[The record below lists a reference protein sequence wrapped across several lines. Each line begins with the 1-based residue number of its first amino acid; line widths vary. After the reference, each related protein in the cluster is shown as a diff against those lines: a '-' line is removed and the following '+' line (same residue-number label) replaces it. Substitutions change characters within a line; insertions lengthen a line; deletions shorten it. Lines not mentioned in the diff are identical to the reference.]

1 VSLNFAHVGRSR
13 REPESQSAVYDIRRR
28 TEGSVSVDSGILLA
42 DDHHQIV
49 REGFRA
55 LLERAELNVIAEAS
69 NGREALQAATEFQP
83 GIAIL
88 DISMPVLNGC
98 DAYREL
104 ARVSPKTKVIILTV
118 HTEEPF
124 VLESLRAGAKGY
136 VLKNRG
142 ASGLIEAIR
151 VVSNGEVY
159 LSPGIAKSVIQTFLG
174 ESVVDELS
182 SRERQV
188 VQLIAEGM
196 ATKEVAALLEISV
209 KTAESHRNRIMQKL
223 NIHDTA
229 GVVRYAVRRGLTE
242 A

>member
-1 VSLNFAHVGRSR
+1 
-13 REPESQSAVYDIRRR
+13 
-28 TEGSVSVDSGILLA
+28 
-42 DDHHQIV
+42 
-49 REGFRA
+49 
-55 LLERAELNVIAEAS
+55 
-69 NGREALQAATEFQP
+69 
-83 GIAIL
+83 
-88 DISMPVLNGC
+88 M
-98 DAYREL
+98 
-104 ARVSPKTKVIILTV
+104 
-118 HTEEPF
+118 
-124 VLESLRAGAKGY
+124 LESLRAGAKGY

>member
-1 VSLNFAHVGRSR
+1 KRGLRAGSEKVSRQPVSKGVKVSLNFAHVGRSR
-13 REPESQSAVYDIRRR
+13 REPESQSAVYDIRKR

-42 DDHHQIV
+42 DDHQIV

-69 NGREALQAATEFQP
+69 NGREALQAATEYQP

-98 DAYREL
+98 DACREL

-136 VLKNRG
+136 VLK
-142 ASGLIEAIR
+142 
-151 VVSNGEVY
+151 
-159 LSPGIAKSVIQTFLG
+159 
-174 ESVVDELS
+174 
-182 SRERQV
+182 
-188 VQLIAEGM
+188 
-196 ATKEVAALLEISV
+196 
-209 KTAESHRNRIMQKL
+209 
-223 NIHDTA
+223 
-229 GVVRYAVRRGLTE
+229 
-242 A
+242 